1 MEAAISFVA
10 VFASLVLFHEFGH
23 FIAAKLVGIRVH
35 EFSIGFG
42 PRIGMRRAGD
52 TVYSLRCVPLGG
64 YVKLAGMDRAEIVD
78 ENVSRDDPT
87 SYYSKP
93 TWAKMTT
100 FIAGPFMNVVLAVL
114 LYFIIFTSTGVPA
127 VSVAGVSPDSPAER
141 AGMQS
146 GDIVVSVDGEGIQT
160 PLELLDIISANPE
173 RPLSLTVSR
182 DGSVIELNAT
192 PEAKSDT
199 GEGRL
204 GIEIG
209 QVGLRKSVLQTLA
222 GATSY
227 TLEVA
232 RMILVFLGRVVTGR
246 APADFSGPVGIYRVI
261 QATAEATPTLSA
273 FVLNLMILAAYLS
286 TNLALFNLFPIP
298 VLDGGWLALIAL
310 EAIRKKPL
318 AVEHEAAFR
327 FAGFVVIMILFV
339 LVTLKDVF

>member
-1 MEAAISFVA
+1 MPAAISFVV
-10 VFASLVLFHEFGH
+10 VFAALVLFHEFGH

-35 EFSIGFG
+35 EFSVGFG
-42 PRIGMRRAGD
+42 PRIAMRRRGD
-52 TVYSLRCVPLGG
+52 TVYAVRCVPLGG
-64 YVKLAGMDRAEIVD
+64 YVKLAGMDRAETAD
-78 ENVSRDDPT
+78 ENVARDDPR

-100 FIAGPFMNVVLAVL
+100 FLAGPFMNLVLAII
-114 LYFIIFTSTGVPA
+114 LYFAIFMSTGVPA
-127 VSVAGVSPDSPAER
+127 VSVAGVTPGSPAEQ
-141 AGMQS
+141 AGMQA
-146 GDIVVSVDGEGIQT
+146 GDIVVSVDGKGIQT
-160 PLELLDIISANPE
+160 SVELLDVISGSPD

-182 DGSVIELNAT
+182 DGNMIELSAV
-192 PEAKSDT
+192 PEARHDT

-209 QVGLRKSVLQTLA
+209 QIGVRKGVFQTLA
-222 GATSY
+222 GSIGYA
-227 TLEVA
+227 LEVA

-261 QATAEATPTLSA
+261 RATAEATPTLSA

-298 VLDGGWLALIAL
+298 VLDGGWLVLISV

-318 AVEHEAAFR
+318 AVEHEAAYR
-327 FAGFVVIMILFV
+327 FVGFVLIMILFV